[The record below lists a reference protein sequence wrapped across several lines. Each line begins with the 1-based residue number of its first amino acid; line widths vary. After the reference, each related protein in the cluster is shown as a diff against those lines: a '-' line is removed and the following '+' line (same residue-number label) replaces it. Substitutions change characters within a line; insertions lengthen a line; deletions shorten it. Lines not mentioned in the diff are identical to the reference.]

1 MAIIENNMD
10 NLTFETK
17 FQWAKKD
24 SNRSVIWIK
33 KLSLLFFISGCCELL
48 LGREFLEVRVV
59 YILVVV

>member
-1 MAIIENNMD
+1 MAIIENSMD
-10 NLTFETK
+10 SLTFETK
-17 FQWAKKD
+17 FHWAKKD

-33 KLSLLFFISGCCELL
+33 KLSLLFFISGYCEL